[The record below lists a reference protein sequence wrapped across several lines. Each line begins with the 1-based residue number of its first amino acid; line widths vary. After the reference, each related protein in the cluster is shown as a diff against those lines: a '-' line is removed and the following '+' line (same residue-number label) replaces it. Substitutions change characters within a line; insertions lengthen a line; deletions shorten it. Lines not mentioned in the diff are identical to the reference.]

1 MLKILILVTA
11 VLSISG
17 CSTYAVNRYSVST
30 DNVISLKSLNGVKLN
45 IGTFTSSELSKNEI
59 MCRGVGPIKTP
70 DGQPFESFIK
80 KALTDELKIAEIY
93 SSSSP
98 VTLSGN
104 LDAIDFSSTSG
115 NWNLGLTIKSTN
127 GKSISVTENYS
138 YTTSWFG
145 ETACNQTAQA
155 LMPAVQNLIG
165 KVVRN
170 NRFKT
175 LIN

>member
-1 MLKILILVTA
+1 MLKNLILATV

-30 DNVISLKSLNGVKLN
+30 DNIISLKSLNGVKLN
-45 IGTFTSSELSKNEI
+45 IGTFTSSTESKAEI

-70 DGQPFESFIK
+70 DGQPFEKFIK
-80 KALTDELKIAEIY
+80 KALTDELKIAEVY

-98 VTLSGN
+98 VILSGN

-127 GKSISVTENYS
+127 GKSVSVTENYS

-165 KVVRN
+165 KVVRSST
-170 NRFKT
+170 FKR

>member
-1 MLKILILVTA
+1 MLKNLILATV

-30 DNVISLKSLNGVKLN
+30 DNIISLKSLNGVKLN
-45 IGTFTSSELSKNEI
+45 IGTFTSSTESKAEI

-70 DGQPFESFIK
+70 DGQPFEKFIK
-80 KALTDELKIAEIY
+80 KALTDELKIAEVY

-98 VTLSGN
+98 VILSGN

-127 GKSISVTENYS
+127 GKSVSVTENYS

-170 NRFKT
+170 STFKR